1 MNNTNN
7 DLISNLSSNAKY
19 YVKGAIAGMAGILF
33 SHPVDTIKTHIQTGN
48 ALRTLKP
55 GITSLYRGLSA
66 PLLGVGI
73 EKAIVFGTYNN
84 MLCQFNNGNREF
96 NLQAIAVSGAI
107 AGLTAT
113 IVVTPYERIKIL
125 KQYHNGS
132 SFSFEKILM
141 KPSFLFRGFSAT
153 FTREVPG
160 FAIYFS
166 VYESL
171 KHHYHSKHGREIGYL
186 HAFLYGGIAGVS
198 AWIFIYPQD
207 RIKTILQSSNS
218 NILNNRGA
226 FLNVI
231 HDIYKKGG
239 LKHFY
244 SGFSWAVMRAILLHS
259 GTFSMME
266 ILNR

>member
-1 MNNTNN
+1 MKQPLVKYDKIKTFNNSNYGY
-7 DLISNLSSNAKY
+7 DLEIGFAECD
-19 YVKGAIAGMAGILF
+19 ILF
-33 SHPVDTIKTHIQTGN
+33 KVFREYCADYQSDE
-48 ALRTLKP
+48 
-55 GITSLYRGLSA
+55 
-66 PLLGVGI
+66 LLH
-73 EKAIVFGTYNN
+73 T
-84 MLCQFNNGNREF
+84 
-96 NLQAIAVSGAI
+96 
-107 AGLTAT
+107 
-113 IVVTPYERIKIL
+113 
-125 KQYHNGS
+125 
-132 SFSFEKILM
+132 FEKILM

-186 HAFLYGGIAGVS
+186 HAFLYGGISGVS